1 MPCSFQSSRRTER
14 LAGVCWAIPCIKYA
28 ENSVVCQ
35 VYYCPLLAQSN
46 GELKT
51 SVRRRLPTVGWRPPA
66 EHRAAQKTGAAP
78 RTQPAPSVTRNR
90 AYQEQPV
97 RPVLREYDSL
107 PPALTPK
114 KPAPTQSV
122 SSTEQAK

>member
-66 EHRAAQKTGAAP
+66 EHRAAQKTAAAP
-78 RTQPAPSVTRNR
+78 PTQPAPSGTRNR
-90 AYQEQPV
+90 AKQEQPD
-97 RPVLREYDSL
+97 RPFLREYHPL
-107 PPALTPK
+107 PPPFPPQTPAT
-114 KPAPTQSV
+114 PHSPS
-122 SSTEQAK
+122 